1 MPERVVVIGGDAAGM
16 SAASQIRRRQP
27 DREVVVLERGNW
39 TSYSACGIPYHV
51 SGAVET
57 LDDLV
62 ARTPQEFR
70 DRYRIDVRMHHEAL
84 SIDLGAGKVE
94 VRDHDHGRTISIGYD
109 DLVIATGATPLRPD
123 LPGIDGDCIFGV
135 QTLDDAAE
143 LLGYAKKSRCRDVV
157 VVGGGYIGLEM
168 AEAFLAW
175 GATVTVVDSADQVMR
190 TLDPD
195 MARRVVD
202 GMRRR
207 GIRVRLGE
215 SVQGFE
221 PGAVLTEAGPITA
234 DLVVLGMGVA
244 PNAGMARDAG
254 LDLGPRESISV
265 DQRQRTSADGVWA
278 AGDCA
283 ASFHRISRRWTH
295 VALGTVANKQGRV
308 AGVNIG
314 GGYATFPGVVGTA
327 ITRVCEVEIARTG
340 LTESESEAAGFA
352 HVAVTI
358 ESTSK
363 AGYFPGA
370 RPLAIKLVAE
380 RQTGRVLG
388 AQIVGGD
395 GSAKRIDTVATALTA
410 GMTVHDVVD
419 LDLAYAPP
427 FSSVWDPVAIA
438 AREAARAVDD
448 VRAPAPSVSP
458 LRRAG
463 PTGSPRQP

>member
-1 MPERVVVIGGDAAGM
+1 MVIGGDAAGM

-27 DREVVVLERGNW
+27 DREVVVLEKGNW

-70 DRYRIDVRMHHEAL
+70 DRYRIDVRMHHEAM
-84 SIDLGAGKVE
+84 SIDVGAGKVE
-94 VRDHDHGRTISIGYD
+94 VRDHDHDRSLSIGYD
-109 DLVIATGATPLRPD
+109 DLVIATGATPLRPS

-135 QTLDDAAE
+135 QTLDDAAD
-143 LLGYAKKSRCRDVV
+143 LLSYARTSKCRDVV

-168 AEAFLAW
+168 AEAFLSW
-175 GATVTVVDSADQVMR
+175 GATVTVVDGSDQVMG
-190 TLDPD
+190 TLDAD
-195 MARRVVD
+195 MARRVTD

-215 SVQGFE
+215 AVTGFE
-221 PGAVLTEAGPITA
+221 PGAVLTKSGSITA
-234 DLVVLGMGVA
+234 DLVILGMGVA
-244 PNAGMARDAG
+244 PRSALAGDAG
-254 LDLGPRESISV
+254 IELGPRDAVAV
-265 DQRQRTSADGVWA
+265 DRGQRTSADGVWA

-283 ASFHRISRRWTH
+283 ASYHRVSQRWTH

-314 GGYATFPGVVGTA
+314 GGYATFAGVVGTA
-327 ITRVCEVEIARTG
+327 ITKVCELEIARTG
-340 LTESESEAAGFA
+340 LTEREAADAGFG

-363 AGYFPGA
+363 ASYFPGA
-370 RPLAIKLVAE
+370 RPMTVKMVAE
-380 RQTGRVLG
+380 RGTGRVLG

-395 GSAKRIDTVATALTA
+395 GAAKRIDTVATAVTA
-410 GMTVHDVVD
+410 GMSVHDVVD

-427 FSSVWDPVAIA
+427 FSSVWDPIAVA
-438 AREAARAVDD
+438 AREAARAVDEA
-448 VRAPAPSVSP
+448 RTPSASTSP
-458 LRRAG
+458 LRGTG
-463 PTGSPRQP
+463 PTGTPRRP